1 MVLTADNVGLYID
14 RPEEEKGYEECVCV
28 ISELCMDC
36 LYLLMQ

>member
-28 ISELCMDC
+28 CD
-36 LYLLMQ
+36 Q